1 MLQTIKILIRKG
13 APLFLIITVLF
24 ACTNDNPDP
33 TGLFDAEFTGDFQ
46 ETLEGSATFELEPR
60 GSNGVVIVYLRE
72 SNDVFIRLTLPNA
85 SPNEIFIEPG
95 TYNIVTQLGNDLL
108 SEVLVDFIDGS
119 LSFTASSGEVNIGI
133 SKPTQL
139 AGTIANAEFQ
149 ILRSMCNGTF
159 NAIPQ

>member
-1 MLQTIKILIRKG
+1 MLKQIKSLTGKSF
-13 APLFLIITVLF
+13 FLLSVIVLLF

-72 SNDVFIRLTLPNA
+72 SNDVFIRLSFPNA

-95 TYNIVTQLGNDLL
+95 TYTVVTQLGNDLT
-108 SEVLVDFIDGS
+108 SEVLVDFIDGN

-139 AGTIANAEFQ
+139 AGTIASAEFQ
-149 ILRSMCNGTF
+149 LLRSMCNGTF
-159 NAIPQ
+159 DSTPQ

>member
-1 MLQTIKILIRKG
+1 MLKQIKSLTDKSF
-13 APLFLIITVLF
+13 FLLSVIALLF

-60 GSNGVVIVYLRE
+60 GSNGVVIVYMRE
-72 SNDVFIRLTLPNA
+72 SNDVFIRLTFPNA

-95 TYNIVTQLGNDLL
+95 TYTVVAQLGNDLT
-108 SEVLVDFIDGS
+108 SEVLVDYIDGD

-139 AGTIANAEFQ
+139 AGTIASAEFQ

>member
-1 MLQTIKILIRKG
+1 MLRTIKVLIRKSVFSLL
-13 APLFLIITVLF
+13 AISIMF

-33 TGLFDAEFTGDFQ
+33 TGLFDAEFTGDFE

-60 GSNGVVIVYLRE
+60 GSNGIIIVYLRE
-72 SNDVFIRLTLPNA
+72 SNDVFIRLSFPNA
-85 SPNEIFIEPG
+85 SPNTVFIEPG
-95 TYNIVTQLGNDLL
+95 TYTIVTQLGNDLA
-108 SEVLVDFIDGS
+108 SEVLVDFIDGNA
-119 LSFTASSGEVNIGI
+119 SFSASSGQVNIGI

-159 NAIPQ
+159 NSIPE

>member
-1 MLQTIKILIRKG
+1 MLEAIKVLIRKRVF
-13 APLFLIITVLF
+13 LFFVIPALF
-24 ACTNDNPDP
+24 ACTEDNPDP

-46 ETLEGSATFELEPR
+46 KTLEGNAEFELEPR
-60 GSNGVVIVYLRE
+60 GSNGIVIVYLRE
-72 SNDVFIRLTLPNA
+72 SNDVFIRLTFPNA
-85 SPNEIFIEPG
+85 SPNELFIEPG
-95 TYNIVTQLGNDLL
+95 TYTVVTQLGNNLL

-119 LSFTASSGEVNIGI
+119 RSFTASGGELNIGI

-139 AGTIANAEFQ
+139 AGTIADAEFQ

>member
-1 MLQTIKILIRKG
+1 MLKQIKSLTGKSF
-13 APLFLIITVLF
+13 FLLSVIVLLF

-46 ETLEGSATFELEPR
+46 ETLEGNATFELEPR

-72 SNDVFIRLTLPNA
+72 SNDVFIRLSFPNA

-95 TYNIVTQLGNDLL
+95 TYTVVTQLGNDLT
-108 SEVLVDFIDGS
+108 SEVLVDFIDGN

-139 AGTIANAEFQ
+139 AGTIASAEFQ
-149 ILRSMCNGTF
+149 LLRSMCNGTF
-159 NAIPQ
+159 DSTPQ